1 MTNSCDEVSR
11 LAIDKFKNRL
21 PHMASLALSGVRV
34 SIAVR
39 DMTEAV
45 GFMGLQD
52 GDIIPTT
59 VLFLAA
65 PTRSHCYALQ
75 LGHQVFSKAAKGL
88 GIDVIGF
95 CVGDDLPDFYWGVD
109 E

>member
-1 MTNSCDEVSR
+1 MTNSCHEVSKA
-11 LAIDKFKNRL
+11 AIDKFRQRL
-21 PHMASLALSGVRV
+21 PPMASLALSNVKV

-59 VLFLAA
+59 VLFLGA
-65 PTRSHCYALQ
+65 PTRAHCYALQ
-75 LGHQVFSKAAKGL
+75 LGHQVFRKAAKGL